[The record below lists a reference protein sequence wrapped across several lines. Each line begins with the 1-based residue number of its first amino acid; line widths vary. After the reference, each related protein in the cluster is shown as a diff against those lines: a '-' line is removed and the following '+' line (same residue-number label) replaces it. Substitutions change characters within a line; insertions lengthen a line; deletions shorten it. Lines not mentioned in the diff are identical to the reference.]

1 MLLIWL
7 LFAMMLLTGC
17 GAIVVPREG
26 FDPPFDEEVLE
37 SLLGSTRNEVE
48 EQLGRP
54 LFMGYKEDKN
64 YFVYGGHIDTT
75 GMIVGVPTFPI
86 WSNESICSLLEF
98 GADER
103 LTRYETLGGSGVHIL
118 PFGGVGD
125 APENCKEAF
134 WTKDE
139 LAEFEQ
145 AHKEDREKR
154 AQGLAPHVREVCE
167 VPFEIA
173 VNLGEDTILKRYK
186 ECLHR
191 DVDPKSRIMWTCL
204 LAHAGRAE
212 AQSSFAWFYRYETT
226 EPNHLLN
233 AFKWYRLAKSNDY
246 SAAGFGMRSLSA
258 ELSPSEISEAEV
270 MAKEWQPDPAEC
282 ELEAKAKN

>member
-1 MLLIWL
+1 
-7 LFAMMLLTGC
+7 MMLLTGC

-54 LFMGYKEDKN
+54 LFMGYKEDKS

-103 LTRYETLGGSGVHIL
+103 LTRYETLGGSGVYIL
-118 PFGGVGD
+118 PIGGVGD

-134 WTKDE
+134 WSKDE
-139 LAEFEQ
+139 LAELEQ
-145 AHKEDREKR
+145 IHIENLEKR
-154 AQGLAPHVREVCE
+154 AQRGDPEAMYEY
-167 VPFEIA
+167 A
-173 VNLGEDTILKRYK
+173 VTLRSNRPSD
-186 ECLHR
+186 
-191 DVDPKSRIMWTCL
+191 
-204 LAHAGRAE
+204 
-212 AQSSFAWFYRYETT
+212 
-226 EPNHLLN
+226 
-233 AFKWYRLAKSNDY
+233 AFKWFCEAAHRGLATARNTLGDYYRWGGSVVPHDPVIALFWYTLALDGNGTRASNRRA
-246 SAAGFGMRSLSA
+246 SVKRTSVKKTMAPEQIA
-258 ELSPSEISEAEV
+258 EAERLV
-270 MAKEWQPDPAEC
+270 AEWEPSPAEC
-282 ELEAKAKN
+282 VVEAAKSEN